1 MIKKLC
7 ILFLSALA
15 IVPSMAQYGN
25 SKDDASF
32 RPKKGDWQV
41 NLNMGAGQ
49 FFNELNGMN
58 YLLPSYLDGYG
69 NTNVPDLGLDNNY
82 YSNQTVN
89 QSDDLGIALDLGA
102 AFNDNSI
109 VNIASIQ
116 GAYFLT
122 DRIQLNAFF
131 SLDMNVTP
139 KKDYMESAYYEE
151 NDPLN
156 LPGYKYMEGRV
167 SSKWM
172 LGVGGNYYFPTRN
185 ERINLYAGGMVGFQ
199 MGRVETVTPYSGEMI
214 KDNVTEEEG
223 QTDGEQIDGDDNPNT
238 TEQMEPIEL
247 FRPTNKAGTV
257 WAIRGALVTG
267 IEYSIMKGMILGFEV
282 QPAAYNYTV
291 LRIQPQGMAS
301 YNAAHHNI
309 RVLACP
315 SLKIGFRF

>member
-58 YLLPSYLDGYG
+58 YLLPTYINESGY
-69 NTNVPDLGLDNNY
+69 VPDLGLGY
-82 YSNQTVN
+82 GYTAN
-89 QSDDLGIALDLGA
+89 QSEDIGLALDLGA

-139 KKDYMESAYYEE
+139 KKDYMESAYYEDD
-151 NDPLN
+151 DPLN

-214 KDNVTEEEG
+214 YDNVTDDEG
-223 QTDGEQIDGDDNPNT
+223 QTDGEQIEG
-238 TEQMEPIEL
+238 ESGKEPIEL

>member
-49 FFNELNGMN
+49 FFDEYNGMN
-58 YLLPSYLDGYG
+58 YLLPTYINESGYI
-69 NTNVPDLGLDNNY
+69 PDLGLGYNS
-82 YSNQTVN
+82 SNQS
-89 QSDDLGIALDLGA
+89 QDLGIALNLGA
-102 AFNDNSI
+102 AFNSNSI

-139 KKDYMESAYYEE
+139 KKDYMESAYNEPG
-151 NDPLN
+151 DPLN

-214 KDNVTEEEG
+214 NDNVTDDEG
-223 QTDGEQIDGDDNPNT
+223 QTDGEQIDDEAGK
-238 TEQMEPIEL
+238 EPIEL

-257 WAIRGALVTG
+257 WAIRGALITG

>member
-1 MIKKLC
+1 
-7 ILFLSALA
+7 
-15 IVPSMAQYGN
+15 
-25 SKDDASF
+25 
-32 RPKKGDWQV
+32 
-41 NLNMGAGQ
+41 
-49 FFNELNGMN
+49 
-58 YLLPSYLDGYG
+58 
-69 NTNVPDLGLDNNY
+69 
-82 YSNQTVN
+82 
-89 QSDDLGIALDLGA
+89 
-102 AFNDNSI
+102 
-109 VNIASIQ
+109 
-116 GAYFLT
+116 
-122 DRIQLNAFF
+122 
-131 SLDMNVTP
+131 
-139 KKDYMESAYYEE
+139 
-151 NDPLN
+151 
-156 LPGYKYMEGRV
+156 MEGRV

-214 KDNVTEEEG
+214 EDNVTDDEG
-223 QTDGEQIDGDDNPNT
+223 QEDGEQLEG
-238 TEQMEPIEL
+238 ESGKEPIEL

>member
-58 YLLPSYLDGYG
+58 YLLPTYINESGY
-69 NTNVPDLGLDNNY
+69 VPDLGLGY
-82 YSNQTVN
+82 GYTAN
-89 QSDDLGIALDLGA
+89 QSEDIGIALDLGA

-139 KKDYMESAYYEE
+139 KKDYMESAYNEDD
-151 NDPLN
+151 DPLN

-214 KDNVTEEEG
+214 YDNVTDDEG
-223 QTDGEQIDGDDNPNT
+223 QTDGEQIEG
-238 TEQMEPIEL
+238 ESGKEPIEL

>member
-69 NTNVPDLGLDNNY
+69 NTNVPDLGLDTY
-82 YSNQTVN
+82 GLTAN
-89 QSDDLGIALDLGA
+89 QSEDLGIALDLGA

-139 KKDYMESAYYEE
+139 KKDYMESAYYEDD
-151 NDPLN
+151 DPLN

-214 KDNVTEEEG
+214 EDNVTDDEDQE
-223 QTDGEQIDGDDNPNT
+223 DGEQLEG
-238 TEQMEPIEL
+238 ESGKEPIEL

>member
-69 NTNVPDLGLDNNY
+69 NTNVPDLGLDAY
-82 YSNQTVN
+82 GLTAN
-89 QSDDLGIALDLGA
+89 QSEDIGIALDLGA

-214 KDNVTEEEG
+214 YDNVTDDEG
-223 QTDGEQIDGDDNPNT
+223 QTDGEQIEG
-238 TEQMEPIEL
+238 ESGKEPIEL

>member
-58 YLLPSYLDGYG
+58 YLLPTYISESGY
-69 NTNVPDLGLDNNY
+69 VPDLGLGYGN
-82 YSNQTVN
+82 TAN
-89 QSDDLGIALDLGA
+89 QSEDLGIALDLGA

-139 KKDYMESAYYEE
+139 KKDYMESAYNEPD
-151 NDPLN
+151 DPLN

-172 LGVGGNYYFPTRN
+172 LGIGGNYYFPTRN

-214 KDNVTEEEG
+214 NDNVTDDEG
-223 QTDGEQIDGDDNPNT
+223 QEDGEQIDG
-238 TEQMEPIEL
+238 EAGKEPIEL

>member
-25 SKDDASF
+25 SKDDALF

-49 FFNELNGMN
+49 FFDEYNGMN
-58 YLLPSYLDGYG
+58 YLLPTYINESGYI
-69 NTNVPDLGLDNNY
+69 PDLGLGYNS
-82 YSNQTVN
+82 SNQS
-89 QSDDLGIALDLGA
+89 QDLGIALNLGA
-102 AFNDNSI
+102 AFNSNSI

-139 KKDYMESAYYEE
+139 KKDYMESAYNEPG
-151 NDPLN
+151 DPLN

-214 KDNVTEEEG
+214 NDNVTDDEG
-223 QTDGEQIDGDDNPNT
+223 QTDGEQIDDEAGK
-238 TEQMEPIEL
+238 EPIEL

>member
-49 FFNELNGMN
+49 FFNELDGMN
-58 YLLPSYLDGYG
+58 YLLPTYLNGYG
-69 NTNVPDLGLDNNY
+69 STFVPDLGLTGGN
-82 YSNQTVN
+82 TAN
-89 QSDDLGIALDLGA
+89 QSEDLGIALNLGA

-139 KKDYMESAYYEE
+139 KKDYMESAYYEDG
-151 NDPLN
+151 DPLN

-172 LGVGGNYYFPTRN
+172 LGIGGNYYFPTRN

-214 KDNVTEEEG
+214 YDNVTGDEG
-223 QTDGEQIDGDDNPNT
+223 QTDGEQIDG
-238 TEQMEPIEL
+238 EAGMEPIEL
-247 FRPTNKAGTV
+247 YRPTNKAGSV

-267 IEYSIMKGMILGFEV
+267 IEYSLMKGMILGFEV

>member
-49 FFNELNGMN
+49 FFDEYNGMN
-58 YLLPSYLDGYG
+58 YLLPTYINEGGYI
-69 NTNVPDLGLDNNY
+69 PDLGLGY
-82 YSNQTVN
+82 TSSNQS
-89 QSDDLGIALDLGA
+89 QDLGIALNLGA
-102 AFNDNSI
+102 AFNSNSI

-139 KKDYMESAYYEE
+139 KKDYMESAYNEPG
-151 NDPLN
+151 DPLN

-172 LGVGGNYYFPTRN
+172 LGIGGNYYFPTRN

-214 KDNVTEEEG
+214 KDNVTEDEG
-223 QTDGEQIDGDDNPNT
+223 QTDGEQIDGDDNPYT

-247 FRPTNKAGTV
+247 YRPSNKAGTV

-267 IEYSIMKGMILGFEV
+267 IEYSIMKGMILGLEV

>member
-58 YLLPSYLDGYG
+58 YLLPTYLNGSPYS
-69 NTNVPDLGLDNNY
+69 TNVPDLGLSGGN
-82 YSNQTVN
+82 TVN
-89 QSDDLGIALDLGA
+89 QSKDLGIALNLGA
-102 AFNDNSI
+102 AFNSNSI

-139 KKDYMESAYYEE
+139 KKDYMESAYNEDD
-151 NDPLN
+151 DPLN

-214 KDNVTEEEG
+214 EDNVTDDEG
-223 QTDGEQIDGDDNPNT
+223 QTDGEQLEG
-238 TEQMEPIEL
+238 ESGKEPIEL

>member
-58 YLLPSYLDGYG
+58 YLLPTYLNGYDDSY
-69 NTNVPDLGLDNNY
+69 VPDLGLDAY
-82 YSNQTVN
+82 GLTAN
-89 QSDDLGIALDLGA
+89 QSEDIGIALDLGA

-214 KDNVTEEEG
+214 NDNVTDDEG
-223 QTDGEQIDGDDNPNT
+223 QTDGEQIEG
-238 TEQMEPIEL
+238 ESGKEPIEL

>member
-69 NTNVPDLGLDNNY
+69 NTNVPDLGLDAY
-82 YSNQTVN
+82 GLTAN
-89 QSDDLGIALDLGA
+89 QSEDLGIALDLGA

-139 KKDYMESAYYEE
+139 KKDYMESAYNEL

-214 KDNVTEEEG
+214 EDNVTDDEG
-223 QTDGEQIDGDDNPNT
+223 QTDGEQLEGESDK
-238 TEQMEPIEL
+238 EPIEL

>member
-58 YLLPSYLDGYG
+58 YLLPTYINESGY
-69 NTNVPDLGLDNNY
+69 VPDLGLSY
-82 YSNQTVN
+82 GYTAN
-89 QSDDLGIALDLGA
+89 QSEDIGIALDLGA

-139 KKDYMESAYYEE
+139 KKDYMESAYYEDD
-151 NDPLN
+151 DPLN

-214 KDNVTEEEG
+214 EDNVTDDEG
-223 QTDGEQIDGDDNPNT
+223 QTDGEQLEG
-238 TEQMEPIEL
+238 ESGKEPIEL

>member
-69 NTNVPDLGLDNNY
+69 NTNVPDLGLDAY
-82 YSNQTVN
+82 GLTAN
-89 QSDDLGIALDLGA
+89 QSEDIGIALDLGA

-214 KDNVTEEEG
+214 YDNVTDDEG
-223 QTDGEQIDGDDNPNT
+223 QTDGEQIEG
-238 TEQMEPIEL
+238 ESGKEPIEL

-309 RVLACP
+309 RVLEKP
-315 SLKIGFRF
+315 TLKIGLRF

>member
-58 YLLPSYLDGYG
+58 YLLPSYLDG
-69 NTNVPDLGLDNNY
+69 NTNVPDLGLDAHGL
-82 YSNQTVN
+82 TAN
-89 QSDDLGIALDLGA
+89 QSEDLGIALNLGA

-139 KKDYMESAYYEE
+139 KKDYMESAYYEDD
-151 NDPLN
+151 DPLN

-223 QTDGEQIDGDDNPNT
+223 QTDGEQIDGDDNPDT

>member
-58 YLLPSYLDGYG
+58 YLLPTYLNGSPYS
-69 NTNVPDLGLDNNY
+69 TNVPDLGLSGGN
-82 YSNQTVN
+82 TVN
-89 QSDDLGIALDLGA
+89 QSKDLGIALDLGA

-139 KKDYMESAYYEE
+139 KKDYMESAYNEDD
-151 NDPLN
+151 DPLN

-214 KDNVTEEEG
+214 YDNVTDDEG
-223 QTDGEQIDGDDNPNT
+223 QTDGEQIDG
-238 TEQMEPIEL
+238 ESGKEPIEL

>member
-49 FFNELNGMN
+49 FFDEYNGMN
-58 YLLPSYLDGYG
+58 YLLPTYINEGGYI
-69 NTNVPDLGLDNNY
+69 PDLGLGY
-82 YSNQTVN
+82 TSSNQS
-89 QSDDLGIALDLGA
+89 QDLGIALNLGA
-102 AFNDNSI
+102 AFNSNSI

-139 KKDYMESAYYEE
+139 KKDYMESAYNEPG
-151 NDPLN
+151 DPLN

-214 KDNVTEEEG
+214 KDNVTEDEG
-223 QTDGEQIDGDDNPNT
+223 QTDGEQIDGDDNPYT

-247 FRPTNKAGTV
+247 YRPSNKAGTV

-267 IEYSIMKGMILGFEV
+267 IEYSIMKGLILGFEV

>member
-25 SKDDASF
+25 NKDDASF

-58 YLLPSYLDGYG
+58 YLLPTYINESGY
-69 NTNVPDLGLDNNY
+69 VPDLGLGY
-82 YSNQTVN
+82 GYTAN
-89 QSDDLGIALDLGA
+89 QSEDIGIALDLGA

-139 KKDYMESAYYEE
+139 KKDYMESAYYEK

-214 KDNVTEEEG
+214 NDNVTDDEG
-223 QTDGEQIDGDDNPNT
+223 QTDGEQLEGESDK
-238 TEQMEPIEL
+238 EEPIEL

>member
-32 RPKKGDWQV
+32 RPRKGDWQV

-58 YLLPSYLDGYG
+58 YLLPTYISESGY
-69 NTNVPDLGLDNNY
+69 VPDLGLGYGN
-82 YSNQTVN
+82 TAN
-89 QSDDLGIALDLGA
+89 QSEDLGIALDLGA

-139 KKDYMESAYYEE
+139 KKDYMESAYNEPG
-151 NDPLN
+151 DPLN

-172 LGVGGNYYFPTRN
+172 LGIGGNYYFPTRN

-214 KDNVTEEEG
+214 YDNVTGDEG
-223 QTDGEQIDGDDNPNT
+223 QTDGEQIDG
-238 TEQMEPIEL
+238 EEGKEPIEL
-247 FRPTNKAGTV
+247 FRPSNKAGTV

>member
-25 SKDDASF
+25 
-32 RPKKGDWQV
+32 R

-58 YLLPSYLDGYG
+58 YLLPTYINESGY
-69 NTNVPDLGLDNNY
+69 VPDLGLSNNY
-82 YSNQTVN
+82 YPNQTEN
-89 QSDDLGIALDLGA
+89 QSNDLGIVLDLGA

-139 KKDYMESAYYEE
+139 KKDYMESAYYEDD
-151 NDPLN
+151 DPLN

-185 ERINLYAGGMVGFQ
+185 
-199 MGRVETVTPYSGEMI
+199 
-214 KDNVTEEEG
+214 
-223 QTDGEQIDGDDNPNT
+223 
-238 TEQMEPIEL
+238 
-247 FRPTNKAGTV
+247 
-257 WAIRGALVTG
+257 
-267 IEYSIMKGMILGFEV
+267 
-282 QPAAYNYTV
+282 
-291 LRIQPQGMAS
+291 
-301 YNAAHHNI
+301 
-309 RVLACP
+309 
-315 SLKIGFRF
+315 

>member
-7 ILFLSALA
+7 ILFLSALT

-69 NTNVPDLGLDNNY
+69 NSNVPDLGLDNNY
-82 YSNQTVN
+82 YSNQTAN
-89 QSDDLGIALDLGA
+89 QSDDLGIALNLGA

-131 SLDMNVTP
+131 SLDMNITP
-139 KKDYMESAYYEE
+139 KKDYMESAYYEDG
-151 NDPLN
+151 DPLN

-172 LGVGGNYYFPTRN
+172 LGIGGNYYFPTRN

-214 KDNVTEEEG
+214 YDNVTGDEG
-223 QTDGEQIDGDDNPNT
+223 QTDGEQIDG
-238 TEQMEPIEL
+238 EAGMEPIEL
-247 FRPTNKAGTV
+247 YRPTNKAGTV

-267 IEYSIMKGMILGFEV
+267 IEYSVMKGMILGFEV